1 MTDSVRENDV
11 FEPTDK
17 EKGRYRD
24 IERLTAGGMGVVY
37 RAYDTILD
45 KPVAIKTLIFD
56 GFNEKLVPRFQLEA
70 VVVSKL
76 NHPNIVNILNFG
88 VSNNTEPYMVMDF
101 VVGRSLEEEVKA
113 RGVFPNSD
121 IIEIAEQ
128 ICRGMSHAHSRGI
141 VHRDLKPSNI
151 LLTDGD
157 TNNRVKIVDFG
168 IAKLTDRDEDESALT
183 QVGTLVGSPLYMS
196 PEQVLGSIVDERSDI
211 YSLGCVLYFMASG
224 RPPFRGESAWD
235 TMQDH
240 VNTAPQIPVLA
251 ASEHTEDLSGTRLEL
266 SVLIMKCLEK
276 DPDERYQSMD
286 EVLDALEEASTVV
299 EPETVVLPADRS
311 VLRSNRLKKAFIGLG
326 IVLLLAILVM
336 VPPFI
341 SRNERAADKSMVASI
356 ESKNARTKEKAEKI
370 IRDTMPVY
378 GSSIGKFQV
387 SNYYLNDSHEF
398 YKSLKPFDGKQ
409 VGDEDINPLLE
420 QRNRIRGLSIA
431 LSEVTESG
439 LAKLTNLDLHS
450 LSLDSVRL
458 TDEAGK
464 SIAKF
469 KNLQYLNLNNTEFGD
484 RGLSYLNN
492 PKLSDLKL
500 DFCKNV
506 TDRGLGI
513 IVKKWPDLNSLDV
526 SETSTTAT
534 GMEKLAKLRSLKLLN
549 ANSCSIPD
557 SLVGALRQSGLKEIS
572 IINGKI
578 SSANLEKLLEIP
590 TLEKINAMGVVD
602 DYPKWMVETTRKYRG
617 RIHVDSIHDLQ
628 DKKVPDVKELPQF
641 VDFLDS
647 EGISP

>member
-1 MTDSVRENDV
+1 MTDSVRENDI

-56 GFNEKLVPRFQLEA
+56 SFNEKLVPRFQLEA

-76 NHPNIVNILNFG
+76 NHPNIVNILDFG

-101 VVGRSLEEEVKA
+101 VIGRSLEEEVEA
-113 RGVFPNSD
+113 RGILPNSD

-151 LLTDGD
+151 LLTDD
-157 TNNRVKIVDFG
+157 NTNNRVKIVDFG
-168 IAKLTDRDEDESALT
+168 IAKLTDRDEDEAALT

-196 PEQVLGSIVDERSDI
+196 PEQVLGAVVDERSDI
-211 YSLGCVLYFMASG
+211 YSLGCVLYFMAFG
-224 RPPFRGESAWD
+224 HPPFRGESAWD

-251 ASEHTEDLSGTRLEL
+251 PSEHKEDLPGIRLAL
-266 SVLIMKCLEK
+266 STLIMKCLEK
-276 DPDERYQSMD
+276 EPAERYQSMD

-299 EPETVVLPADRS
+299 EPEGAIPSADTHVS
-311 VLRSNRLKKAFIGLG
+311 RSNSLKKTFIGLG
-326 IVLLLAILVM
+326 IVSLLVIVLM
-336 VPPFI
+336 VPAFL
-341 SRNERAADKSMVASI
+341 SKKERAANNIMVASI
-356 ESKNARTKEKAEKI
+356 ESKNAKTKEKAEKI
-370 IRDTMPVY
+370 IKDTMPVY
-378 GSSIGKFQV
+378 GSSIGRFQV
-387 SNYYLNDSHEF
+387 LNYNLNDPHDF
-398 YKSLKPFDGKQ
+398 YKFLKPFDGKQ
-409 VGDEDINPLLE
+409 VGDEDIDQVLE
-420 QRNRIRGLSIA
+420 HRNRIRGLSIA
-431 LSEVTESG
+431 LSEVSERG

-450 LSLDSVRL
+450 LNLDMVKL

-469 KNLQYLNLNNTEFGD
+469 DNLEYLTLNNTEFGD
-484 RGLSYLNN
+484 RGLSYLRN

-506 TDRGLGI
+506 TDRGLEI
-513 IVKKWPDLNSLDV
+513 IVGKWPELKSLDV
-526 SETSTTAT
+526 SETSTTAV
-534 GMEKLAKLRSLKLLN
+534 GMAKLAKLRSLKYLN
-549 ANSCSIPD
+549 ANSCAIPD
-557 SLVGALRQSGLKEIS
+557 SLVGALRRSGLEEIS
-572 IINGKI
+572 MINAKI
-578 SSANLEKLLEIP
+578 SNSSLEKLLEIP

-602 DYPKWMVETTRKYRG
+602 DYPKWVEETTRKYRG
-617 RIHVDSIHDLQ
+617 RIHVNSIHDLE
-628 DKKVPDVKELPQF
+628 DKKVPDVKELPEF

-647 EGISP
+647 EGISQ